1 MKLCH
6 LHLINFLGNRKT
18 LICNLIDGSIQ
29 YVLYDSHSSNGCRN
43 SLSNLQCN
51 LPIDKASKKETK
63 EQFKK
68 RIIKTINEDS
78 TYYVANQVSTNITF

>member
-6 LHLINFLGNRKT
+6 LHLKDVHNNPST
-18 LICNLIDGSIQ
+18 LICNLIDGSIE

-51 LPIDKASKKETK
+51 LPIDKISKKETK
-63 EQFKK
+63 DQFVQ
-68 RIIKTINEDS
+68 RVINTINNES
-78 TYYVANQVSTNITF
+78 TYSVVKQVSTKITF